1 MPARTAEFNRPSA
14 LAAQFLPPVAVLWP
28 LLARSDSVLY
38 LGAAF
43 AVVVAVLSS
52 LGLVTKLSRNRQG
65 RGRLLRP
72 ALALLMSTLVLV
84 YFTGERNLARLRV
97 NGLANSLQRQC
108 QHFGRCP
115 KTILGWDQSKERFAS
130 SLVEGDRVQHHYL
143 YFYNGRHFELHLD
156 LWGDF
161 DEAAQGG
168 PGQTLKPIGAWPWH

>member
-1 MPARTAEFNRPSA
+1 MAASTAEFNRPSA

-43 AVVVAVLSS
+43 AIVVAVLST
-52 LGLVTKLSRNRQG
+52 LGLVTKLFRNKQG

-72 ALALLMSTLVLV
+72 ALALLMSLLVLG

-97 NGLANSLQRQC
+97 NGLAQSVQGQC

-130 SLVEGDRVQHHYL
+130 SLVEGDRPQHHYM
-143 YFYNGRHFELHLD
+143 YFYNGRDFALHLD

-161 DEAAQGG
+161 DEVAQGG
-168 PGQTLKPIGAWPWH
+168 AGQSLQPIGAWPWH